1 MLSRLNLGPKLLLL
15 VLPFAVMTFVLA
27 GVFSY
32 QQYVSLH
39 EMRAAR
45 QLVDVATLSSELIDS
60 LQAERG
66 LTNGY
71 LSGQGAVPEALTS
84 ARGKSD
90 AALQAFSA
98 QAGEHDGKVGSL
110 ASDAAA
116 SVQSLLGKR
125 GSIDGRSLPAPEVFA
140 DFTRSIEHLTTIAA
154 ALQSASDDDNVLRYG
169 TALSNLLC
177 VKELAGR
184 ERGFVNG
191 VLAGGSFDQAK
202 FAQAKSLQAQQ
213 DACMNQLQL
222 LAPQALLA
230 VLQPSL
236 TAPEVSA
243 VQALRD
249 GVYGT
254 PLGSP
259 VATTPQQWFAGT
271 SARIAKLK
279 AAQEALLAHL
289 HQNVEAQVSHAGTSM
304 ALTLGGTAAMTLL
317 LLIGGVAVYRSIRR
331 PVLQLEGMMSQ
342 MSQNLDLGVRARLEG
357 NDEIARMGRA
367 LDALVD
373 AFAGTLK
380 VVKVNAHQL
389 QRAAGALQGVS
400 ERAAGAAEAQS
411 SSSTQI
417 AAAVEQMSAGIAA
430 VSDNTQQNLQVAR
443 DMQQGVRGGRQRM
456 HATTQAIQGT
466 AATVDEAGAMIISL
480 AEKSQ
485 NIRQIITAI
494 REIADQT
501 NLLALNAAI
510 EAARAGEMG
519 RGFAVVADEVRKL
532 AERTGK
538 ETVEIAQLIEVI
550 TGETQSAASRMQV
563 ARGQMDEGLT
573 LVADTLRELDGIH
586 DEAEQTAA
594 KSQDTAVAMQQ
605 QTAASSEVA
614 VNISR
619 IAALAEDNATI
630 VQEAAELSEQL
641 NRTSGEL
648 VQQVDR
654 FKHTSA

>member
-1 MLSRLNLGPKLLLL
+1 MLSRLNLGPKLMLL
-15 VLPFAVMTFVLA
+15 VLPFAFMTFVLS
-27 GVFSY
+27 GVVSF
-32 QQYVSLH
+32 QQFARLRD
-39 EMRAAR
+39 MQDAR
-45 QLVDVATLSSELIDS
+45 QLVDVAAQASALVDT

-66 LTNGY
+66 LTNGF
-71 LSGQGAVPEALTS
+71 LNGQGAVPEALVT

-90 AALQAFSA
+90 AALQAFAA
-98 QAGEHDGKVGSL
+98 QASGRKGELGQHAGE
-110 ASDAAA
+110 AA
-116 SVQSLLGKR
+116 SAVQTLLGKR
-125 GSIDGRSLPAPEVFA
+125 GAIDSRSQPAPAVFA
-140 DFTRSIEHLTTIAA
+140 DYSGNIERLIAITSDLA
-154 ALQSASDDDNVLRYG
+154 AGSDDVQVLRYG

-177 VKELAGR
+177 AKELAGR

-191 VLAGGSFDQAK
+191 VLVAGSFDQAK

-213 DACMNQLQL
+213 EACLGQLQQLAPAPL
-222 LAPQALLA
+222 LAA
-230 VLQPSL
+230 LQPQL

-249 GVYGT
+249 GVYGA

-259 VATTPQQWFAGT
+259 LATTPQQWFAGT

-279 AAQEALLAHL
+279 AAQDTLLEQL
-289 HQNVEAQVSHAGTSM
+289 RKQVDTQVDSAGTEL
-304 ALTLGGTAAMTLL
+304 ALIAGATSAMTIL
-317 LLIGGVAVYRSIRR
+317 LLIGGFAVYRSIRR
-331 PVLQLEGMMSQ
+331 PVLQLEGMMTQ
-342 MSQNLDLGVRARLEG
+342 MSHNLDLGVRARLDG
-357 NDEIARMGRA
+357 QDEIARMGRA

-417 AAAVEQMSAGIAA
+417 AAAVEQMSAGISS
-430 VSDNTQQNLQVAR
+430 VSDNTQQNLVVAR
-443 DMQQGVRGGRQRM
+443 EMQRGVNEGRERM
-456 HATTQAIQGT
+456 HATTRAIEDT
-466 AATVDEAGAMIISL
+466 AATVDDAGRMIISL

-510 EAARAGEMG
+510 EAARAGEQG

-550 TGETQSAASRMQV
+550 TGDTQAAATRMQQ
-563 ARGQMDEGLT
+563 ARGQMDQGMALVSET
-573 LVADTLRELDGIH
+573 LQELELIH
-586 DEAEQTAA
+586 SEAEDTAS

-619 IAALAEDNATI
+619 IAALAEDNAAI

-641 NRTSGEL
+641 SNTSGEL

>member
-15 VLPFAVMTFVLA
+15 VLPFAVMTFALSSIVSFQQ
-27 GVFSY
+27 FSRLRDM
-32 QQYVSLH
+32 QDAS
-39 EMRAAR
+39 R
-45 QLVDVATLSSELIDS
+45 LVDVAAASSELVDT

-66 LTNGY
+66 LTNGF
-71 LSGQGAVPEALTS
+71 LSGQGPLPEALTT
-84 ARGKSD
+84 ARAKAD
-90 AALQAFSA
+90 AALQAFVTQTENS
-98 QAGEHDGKVGSL
+98 QSE
-110 ASDAAA
+110 AAN
-116 SVQSLLGKR
+116 SVQALLGKR
-125 GSIDGRSLPAPEVFA
+125 GSVDSRSVAAPEVFA
-140 DFTRSIEHLTTIAA
+140 EYTKNIERLIAITSDLA
-154 ALQSASDDDNVLRYG
+154 AGSDDVQVLRYG

-177 VKELAGR
+177 AKELAGR

-191 VLAGGSFDQAK
+191 VLAAGAFDQAK

-213 DACMNQLQL
+213 DACLKQLQQ
-222 LAPQALLA
+222 LAPPQLLNALQAHLG
-230 VLQPSL
+230 
-236 TAPEVSA
+236 APEVAA
-243 VQALRD
+243 VQSLRD
-249 GVYGT
+249 SVYGT

-259 VATTPQQWFAGT
+259 VTVTPQDWFAGT

-279 AAQEALLAHL
+279 AAQEALLTEL
-289 HQNVEAQVSHAGTSM
+289 RDRVGNQVGRAGTEL
-304 ALTLGGTAAMTLL
+304 ALTAGTTIAITLL
-317 LLIGGVAVYRSIRR
+317 LLIGGFAVYRSIRT
-331 PVLQLEGMMSQ
+331 PVLQLERMMAQ
-342 MSQNLDLGVRARLEG
+342 MSQNLDLGVRAHLG
-357 NDEIARMGRA
+357 GHDEISRMGKA

-380 VVKVNAHQL
+380 VVKLNAHQL
-389 QRAAGALQGVS
+389 QQAAGALQGVS

-417 AAAVEQMSAGIAA
+417 AAAVEEMSAGIAA
-430 VSDNTQQNLQVAR
+430 VSANTQQNLEVAR
-443 DMQQGVRGGRQRM
+443 QMQQGVSEGRERM
-456 HATTQAIQGT
+456 HATTRAIEDT
-466 AATVDEAGAMIISL
+466 AATVDDAGRMIISL

-550 TGETQSAASRMQV
+550 TGDTQNAASRMQL
-563 ARGQMDEGLT
+563 ARGQMDQGMA
-573 LVADTLRELDGIH
+573 LVAETLRELELIH
-586 DEAEQTAA
+586 SEAEDTAS

-630 VQEAAELSEQL
+630 VQEAADLSEQL
-641 NRTSGEL
+641 TRTSGEL

-654 FKHTSA
+654 FKHTSGG